1 MIEQRQEAT
10 DHRDAAPRLGKAD
23 LHMHTT
29 LSDGI
34 HTVEKV
40 LEYVQQETDLD
51 IIAVTDHDNFKGGLL
66 AREIAARRNYR
77 FEVVLGAEITT
88 RQGHLLCYFFDDSG
102 YRGNYKMYKPVEEV
116 VHDVL
121 DAGGLCVAP
130 HALSWLTLSL
140 GEGSINKL
148 FELKLPLSAIETMNP
163 SIAARVSNK
172 KVREMNRAVWH
183 LPEVGNSDSHAAH
196 LVGSSYTAFAGNT
209 AADLEQAMRDGTT
222 AAMGEFWSVR
232 QHTDIAAANL
242 VRSWLLLPASH
253 VRRGVNNMLGR
264 GEEQEQRR

>member
-1 MIEQRQEAT
+1 MNLPQPHHDT
-10 DHRDAAPRLGKAD
+10 DPPRLGKAD

-34 HTVEKV
+34 HTVEKM
-40 LEYVQQETDLD
+40 LEYVQHQTDLD
-51 IIAVTDHDNFKGGLL
+51 VIAITDHDNFKGGLL
-66 AREIAARRNYR
+66 AREIAAKRNYR

-88 RQGHLLCYFFDDSG
+88 RQGHLLCYFFDDSL

-116 VHDVL
+116 VYDVL
-121 DAGGLCVAP
+121 DAGGLCTAP

-148 FELKLPLSAIETMNP
+148 FALNLPLSAIETMNP

-172 KVREMNRAVWH
+172 KVRQMNRDLWH

-196 LVGSSYTAFAGNT
+196 LVGSSYTAYPGHT
-209 AADLEQAMRDGTT
+209 AADLQTAMRTGATQ
-222 AAMGEFWSVR
+222 ARGEFWSVR

-253 VRRGVNNMLGR
+253 VKRGVDNMLGR
-264 GEEQEQRR
+264 GGSDRERRR